1 MTDLPLLEPS
11 TGDPA
16 AELTSD
22 PGAARRP
29 RHRRILVAVI
39 SGLVVVLIVVGAV
52 VWHFVNEQSVSLT
65 LPATAAGLTL
75 DDSDNAKQT
84 AEYLRT
90 AVAAKITLDDSVGGV
105 YRDPASKDRDV
116 MIFGGTHLLLN
127 PAKDLDQAFSLLN
140 DSSGQVS
147 DLHVVPAGPLGGV
160 MKCGTSTS
168 DGGSMPVCGWAD
180 RDSLALA
187 LFPGRGVDQSA
198 QLLRDMRGAIEHTG

>member
-11 TGDPA
+11 TGDPSA
-16 AELTSD
+16 QTTDD

-29 RHRRILVAVI
+29 RHRRVLIAVL
-39 SGLVVVLIVVGAV
+39 SGIVVV
-52 VWHFVNEQSVSLT
+52 SMT
-65 LPATAAGLTL
+65 LPATVAGLTL
-75 DDSDNAKQT
+75 DDGDNAKQT

-90 AVAAKITLDDSVGGV
+90 AVAAKIDLDDSVGGV
-105 YRDPASKDRDV
+105 YRDPASRDQDV
-116 MIFGGTHLLLN
+116 MIFGGTHLMLN

-147 DLHVVPAGPLGGV
+147 DLHEVPAGPRGGV
-160 MKCGTSTS
+160 MKCGMSTS

-187 LFPGRGVDQSA
+187 LFPGRSVDQSA
-198 QLLRDMRGAIEHTG
+198 QLLREMRAGIEHTG